1 MNRQMKYSLSFTAA
15 SFRLHDFLRV
25 ANSFKD
31 YTGEIDIRKVNSE
44 EVLSKGNQK
53 TSNREMAEFIK
64 RYNSL
69 TTPQKQLLIDGTLD
83 EQKII
88 TLLAIVKSNSFI
100 RDFVIEVVRDK
111 FLIFDFQL
119 TEGDFKSFLNRKSEL
134 HPELEAFAEGTIYKA
149 KQTMFKIL
157 ADSGLIDN
165 IRSRMLIKIWLS
177 PNVVK
182 VIFDDNPEFLKAFLF
197 SDADIKQE
205 LLK

>member
-1 MNRQMKYSLSFTAA
+1 MVEIEKYSLSFTAA

-25 ANSFKD
+25 ANSFKNFA
-31 YTGEIDIRKVNSE
+31 GEIDIRKVNSE

-69 TTPQKQLLIDGTLD
+69 TIPQRQLLIDGTLD

-88 TLLAIVKSNSFI
+88 TLLAIVKSNLFI
-100 RDFVIEVVRDK
+100 RDFVIEVARDK

-134 HPELEAFAEGTIYKA
+134 HPELEAFADGTIYKA
-149 KQTMFKIL
+149 KQTIFKIL

-177 PNVVK
+177 PNAVK
-182 VIFDDNPEFLKAFLF
+182 VISDDNPEFLKAFLF
-197 SDADIKQE
+197 SDADIQQE
-205 LLK
+205 LTK

>member
-1 MNRQMKYSLSFTAA
+1 MNRPLKYSLSFTAA

-31 YTGEIDIRKVNSE
+31 FAGEIDIRKVNSE

-69 TTPQKQLLIDGTLD
+69 TTPQRQLLIDGTLD

-177 PNVVK
+177 PNTVK
-182 VIFDDNPEFLKAFLF
+182 VITDDNPEFLKAFLF
-197 SDADIKQE
+197 SDADLKQE